1 MPENITSTMSEKI
14 PAEFV
19 RRHHP
24 PDDIIDGKPKW
35 TQIKIRRTE
44 TTPQGG
50 VTVSESEIDI
60 DRLNPTRNMVEEID
74 DNFTEGEVTQKILV
88 NMMADLQTE
97 VVVTLG
103 DTRVDPKL
111 EEQLMAENQKW
122 ECYKKKRVIKN
133 WVPLK
138 ENVPLAPLFRS
149 VEKKN
154 WVPVKENV
162 PLAPL
167 FRGVEKMSVKKGL
180 KRKSV
185 ADPQLEGGLC
195 VRSAKKVKRVP
206 RLPSSPRK
214 TKVMG
219 LNNFPLYAPL

>member
-1 MPENITSTMSEKI
+1 MPENTTSMMSEENPTK
-14 PAEFV
+14 FV

-35 TQIKIRRTE
+35 AQIMIKRTG

-50 VTVSESEIDI
+50 VSESEIDI
-60 DRLNPTRNMVEEID
+60 DRLNPTRNMVEEIEN
-74 DNFTEGEVTQKILV
+74 NFIEGEETQKVVV

-133 WVPLK
+133 WVPVK

-167 FRGVEKMSVKKGL
+167 FRSVEKKSVKKGL

-185 ADPQLEGGLC
+185 ADPQLEVGLC

-206 RLPSSPRK
+206 RLPSNPRK
-214 TKVMG
+214 TKVRE
-219 LNNFPLYAPL
+219 LNMTF

>member
-1 MPENITSTMSEKI
+1 MPENITSMMSEEI

-35 TQIKIRRTE
+35 ARIKIRRTG

-50 VTVSESEIDI
+50 VSESEIDI
-60 DRLNPTRNMVEEID
+60 DRLNPTRNMVEEIE
-74 DNFTEGEVTQKILV
+74 DNFTEGEETQKVVV

-97 VVVTLG
+97 LVVTLG

-122 ECYKKKRVIKN
+122 ECYKKKRGIT
-133 WVPLK
+133 
-138 ENVPLAPLFRS
+138 
-149 VEKKN
+149 N

-167 FRGVEKMSVKKGL
+167 FRGVEKMTVKKGL

-185 ADPQLEGGLC
+185 ADPQLEVGLC

-206 RLPSSPRK
+206 RLPSNPRK
-214 TKVMG
+214 TKVRE
-219 LNNFPLYAPL
+219 LNMTF